1 MQLADAV
8 VPDRVHGPPLKMP
21 PVLLVVRATVPVG
34 VMKVPDDVSVTVAM
48 HEAESVV
55 VVDKVPGV
63 QVMLMVVA
71 RLFTVTLAVAFG
83 LAAL

>member
-8 VPDRVHGPPLKMP
+8 VPDRVHGPLKV